1 MDEAMKIELKPQFD
15 FESECEKIELEIF
28 NPTDEVDARLEE
40 IEEEMSDLEISIDKL
55 TNEAD
60 KLDYSIAVASGVISG
75 IIDILF
81 VGKWDFASAKA
92 WSNKEVHEQI
102 INFAQQDPEYQKFID
117 RKRSVN
123 EENRLNNAVE
133 FLEGKYKLPGDRE
146 WKFQGSSITPKSHH
160 LDDLCHHPTIV
171 GLVCCVVVQ
180 FSGES
185 IYSDSMGNPLNL
197 PVTVNEY
204 GKFVGRNNVEKMFA
218 GIINWFLNV
227 AQTAANRKGHL
238 MSDMAGSYSST
249 KRKTE
254 GMGLPGGFLSTMKEL
269 SALPIF
275 KDSNFA
281 TNLSKAYQHGIGN
294 GKNQID
300 LGAFNALFEGAS
312 SKFDMRTEM
321 AIGHEL
327 KRQALPIVINEILVR
342 ACYFVRRLIVE
353 LKESDSLL
361 SINWNNVIPFNN
373 RTIERMMTIATGT
386 FHAIDSLDAVIEGA
400 IKAKNTGPC
409 FWAEFGRQVVLR
421 LNFVGVGRFTIALG
435 TDAFMGLRKDKKSRE
450 RMLLKAESL
459 YLLEAK
465 MYYGESL
472 MWSAVKDANQSIDS
486 LYEAIQHLSGRIT
499 GDLKAVKG
507 SIDAI
512 AETDA
517 SAMEEY
523 NQGLSAELLDIL

>member
-1 MDEAMKIELKPQFD
+1 MDENMKIELKPQFD
-15 FESECEKIELEIF
+15 FESECEKVELEILK
-28 NPTDEVDARLEE
+28 PTDEVNARLDE
-40 IEEEMSDLEISIDKL
+40 IEGKIADLDVTIDKL
-55 TNEAD
+55 TNHAD
-60 KLDYSIAVASGVISG
+60 KLDYSIAIASGLLTG

-92 WSNKEVHEQI
+92 WSNKEVHDQI
-102 INFAQQDPEYQKFID
+102 INFAQQDPEYQAFID

-133 FLEGKYKLPGDRE
+133 FLEKKYKLPGDHE
-146 WKFQGSSITPKSHH
+146 WNFQGSGITSKSHH
-160 LDDLCHHPTIV
+160 LDDLCHHPTII

-185 IYSDSMGNPLNL
+185 IYSDSTGNPLNL

-269 SALPIF
+269 SALPVF

-327 KRQALPIVINEILVR
+327 KRQALPVVINEILT
-342 ACYFVRRLIVE
+342 CY
-353 LKESDSLL
+353 
-361 SINWNNVIPFNN
+361 
-373 RTIERMMTIATGT
+373 
-386 FHAIDSLDAVIEGA
+386 
-400 IKAKNTGPC
+400 NT
-409 FWAEFGRQVVLR
+409 
-421 LNFVGVGRFTIALG
+421 
-435 TDAFMGLRKDKKSRE
+435 
-450 RMLLKAESL
+450 
-459 YLLEAK
+459 
-465 MYYGESL
+465 
-472 MWSAVKDANQSIDS
+472 
-486 LYEAIQHLSGRIT
+486 
-499 GDLKAVKG
+499 
-507 SIDAI
+507 
-512 AETDA
+512 
-517 SAMEEY
+517 
-523 NQGLSAELLDIL
+523 

>member
-1 MDEAMKIELKPQFD
+1 MDENMKIELKPQFD
-15 FESECEKIELEIF
+15 YESECKSIEFEIIRS
-28 NPTDEVDARLEE
+28 TSEIDACLDE
-40 IEEEMSDLEISIDKL
+40 IEEKIADLDITIDKL
-55 TNEAD
+55 TNHAD
-60 KLDYSIAVASGVISG
+60 KLDYSIAIASGLLTG

-102 INFAQQDPEYQKFID
+102 ISFAQQDPEYQAFID

-133 FLEGKYKLPGDRE
+133 FLEKKYKLPGDHE
-146 WKFQGSSITPKSHH
+146 WNFQGSGITSKSHH
-160 LDDLCHHPTIV
+160 LDDLCHHPTVI

-180 FSGES
+180 FGGES
-185 IYSDSMGNPLNL
+185 IYSDSTGNPLNL

-275 KDSNFA
+275 KDANFA
-281 TNLSKAYQHGIGN
+281 TNLSKAYQHGIGK

-321 AIGHEL
+321 AIEHEL
-327 KRQALPIVINEILVR
+327 KRQVLPVVINEILVR
-342 ACYFVRRLIVE
+342 ACYFVRRLIAE
-353 LKESDSLL
+353 LKTNDSILN
-361 SINWNNVIPFNN
+361 INWNNVIPFGN

-386 FHAIDSLDAVIEGA
+386 FTAIDTLDAVIEGA
-400 IKAKNTGPC
+400 INSKAN
-409 FWAEFGRQVVLR
+409 WAEFGRQVVLR
-421 LNFVGVGRFTIALG
+421 LNFVGIGRFVIALG
-435 TDAFMGLRKDKKSRE
+435 TDAFMGLRKGKKSRE

-465 MYYGESL
+465 IYYGETL
-472 MWSAVKDANQSIDS
+472 MWSAVKDANQSVDS
-486 LYEAIQHLSGRIT
+486 LCETFQQLSVQIE
-499 GDLKAVKG
+499 DDMKAVRG
-507 SIDAI
+507 SLTAISEID
-512 AETDA
+512 T
-517 SAMEEY
+517 SAMEEQ
-523 NQGLSAELLDIL
+523 NQGLIADLLNNL

>member
-1 MDEAMKIELKPQFD
+1 MDENMKIELKPQFD
-15 FESECEKIELEIF
+15 FDSECEKVELEILK
-28 NPTDEVDARLEE
+28 PTDEVDARLDE
-40 IEEEMSDLEISIDKL
+40 IEGKIADLDITIDKL
-55 TNEAD
+55 TNHAD
-60 KLDYSIAVASGVISG
+60 KLDYSIAIASGLLTG

-92 WSNKEVHEQI
+92 WSNKEVHDQI
-102 INFAQQDPEYQKFID
+102 INFAQQDPEYQAFID

-133 FLEGKYKLPGDRE
+133 FLEKKYKLPGDHE
-146 WKFQGSSITPKSHH
+146 WNFQGSGITSKSHH
-160 LDDLCHHPTIV
+160 LDDLCHHPTII

-185 IYSDSMGNPLNL
+185 IYSDSTGNPLNL

-227 AQTAANRKGHL
+227 AQTVSNRKGHL

-269 SALPIF
+269 SALPVF

-327 KRQALPIVINEILVR
+327 KRQALPVVINEILVR
-342 ACYFVRRLIVE
+342 ACYFVRRLILE
-353 LKESDSLL
+353 LKTHNSIL
-361 SINWNNVIPFNN
+361 SINWNNVIPFGN

-386 FHAIDSLDAVIEGA
+386 FAAIDTLDAVIEGA
-400 IKAKNTGPC
+400 INYKVN
-409 FWAEFGRQVVLR
+409 WVEFGRQVVLR
-421 LNFVGVGRFTIALG
+421 LNFVGIGRFTIALG
-435 TDAFMGLRKDKKSRE
+435 TDAFMGLRKGKKSRE

-465 MYYGESL
+465 MFYGENL
-472 MWSAVKDANQSIDS
+472 MWSAVKDANQSVDS
-486 LYEAIQHLSGRIT
+486 LYETMQRLSVQIT
-499 GDLKAVKG
+499 DDMKAVQG
-507 SIDAI
+507 SINAI

-517 SAMEEY
+517 TAIEEQ
-523 NQGLSAELLDIL
+523 NKGLTAELLDII